1 MLNDLDMIKKLLLP
15 VFITAILAGGGCVKE
30 TYDMKKLSKRAHL
43 SPTFAVS
50 AVKGEITLG
59 DIIKPNDTVVFGQDK
74 FVKIVFRIDSV
85 LDFVMADFIISKS
98 TDEFKP
104 EYSAQ
109 PDPNQFN
116 TAFDYVKALG
126 QMSAV
131 IGPETIDFDI
141 KDILNHITG
150 TIGVSNPSIKI
161 DYVNSFTNPIDLDLD
176 VSGFREDKIVD
187 LNLAP
192 VPLLYPVAPTDPEV
206 TASFKIDK
214 SNSSLPELMSMLP
227 EKISVSGSAVMNI
240 MQDTYLPASARLIGS
255 LEVEVPM
262 EFHINNLQFTDTI
275 ENFMIEEDS
284 GNDNPI
290 KPENF
295 DLLRIDIDA
304 INGFPIGAG
313 ISMSLYNPLTQTII
327 NTVDAT
333 DILNPAQVD
342 GNGKV
347 TTPTESAT
355 SIEFTKEFFNEINN
369 AAQII
374 FTFKLNSTDNGSKDV
389 KIYSDYMIN
398 FKAALVLKPDIIID
412 LK

>member
-1 MLNDLDMIKKLLLP
+1 MEQTGFSIIIKLTQRLNDLDMIKKLLLP

-30 TYDMKKLSKRAHL
+30 TYDMRKLSKRAHL

-74 FVKIVFRIDSV
+74 FVKIVFRVDSV

-98 TDEFKP
+98 AD
-104 EYSAQ
+104 
-109 PDPNQFN
+109 
-116 TAFDYVKALG
+116 VKASLG
-126 QMSAV
+126 QRSAA

-150 TIGVSNPSIKI
+150 TIGISNPSIKI

-187 LNLAP
+187 LNLTP
-192 VPLLYPVAPTDPEV
+192 VPLLYPVAPADPEV

-227 EKISVSGSAVMNI
+227 EMISLSGSAVMNI

-262 EFHINNLQFTDTI
+262 ELHINNLQFTDTI

-313 ISMSLYNPLTQTII
+313 MSMSLYNPLTHTII

-333 DILNPAQVD
+333 DILKPAQVD

-398 FKAALVLKPDIIID
+398 FKAALVLKPDINID

>member
-1 MLNDLDMIKKLLLP
+1 MIKKLLLP

-74 FVKIVFRIDSV
+74 FVKIVFRVDSV

-98 TDEFKP
+98 AD
-104 EYSAQ
+104 
-109 PDPNQFN
+109 
-116 TAFDYVKALG
+116 VKASLG
-126 QMSAV
+126 QRSAA

-150 TIGVSNPSIKI
+150 TIGISNPSIKI

-187 LNLAP
+187 LNLTP
-192 VPLLYPVAPTDPEV
+192 VPLLYPVAPADPEV

-227 EKISVSGSAVMNI
+227 EMISLSGSAVMNI

-262 EFHINNLQFTDTI
+262 ELHINNLQFTDTI

-313 ISMSLYNPLTQTII
+313 MSMSLYNPLTHTII

-333 DILNPAQVD
+333 DILKPAQVD

-398 FKAALVLKPDIIID
+398 FKAALVLKPDINID

>member
-1 MLNDLDMIKKLLLP
+1 MIKKLLLP

-98 TDEFKP
+98 ADG
-104 EYSAQ
+104 
-109 PDPNQFN
+109 
-116 TAFDYVKALG
+116 KASLG
-126 QMSAV
+126 QRSAA

-150 TIGVSNPSIKI
+150 TIGISNPSIKI

-187 LNLAP
+187 LNLTP
-192 VPLLYPVAPTDPEV
+192 VPLLYPVAPADPEV

-227 EKISVSGSAVMNI
+227 EMISLSGSAVMNI

-262 EFHINNLQFTDTI
+262 ELHINNLQFTDTI

-313 ISMSLYNPLTQTII
+313 MSMSLYNPLTHTII

-333 DILNPAQVD
+333 DILKPAQVD

-398 FKAALVLKPDIIID
+398 FKAALVLKPDINID

>member
-1 MLNDLDMIKKLLLP
+1 MIKKFLLP
-15 VFITAILAGGGCVKE
+15 VFITALLVGGGCVKE
-30 TYDMKKLSKRAHL
+30 TYDMKKLSKKAHL

-50 AVKGEITLG
+50 AVKGQITLG

-98 TDEFKP
+98 IDQFKP
-104 EYSAQ
+104 GYSAK
-109 PDPNQFN
+109 PDSKQLN
-116 TAFDYVKALG
+116 TDFGYANASLG
-126 QMSAV
+126 QRSATL
-131 IGPETIDFDI
+131 GLETIDFDI
-141 KDILNHITG
+141 KDILSHLTG
-150 TIGVSNPSIKI
+150 TFGISNPSIKI
-161 DYVNSFTNPIDLDLD
+161 DYVNSFTNPIDLDLK

-192 VPLLYPVAPTDPEV
+192 VPLLYPVAPSDKEV

-214 SNSSLPELMSMLP
+214 SNSSLPELISMLP
-227 EKISVSGSAVMNI
+227 EKMSFSGSAVMNI
-240 MQDTYLPASARLIGS
+240 IQDTYLPVNARLVGS
-255 LEVEVPM
+255 LEVELPL

-275 ENFMIEEDS
+275 ENFMIEKDSED
-284 GNDNPI
+284 NNPV

-304 INGFPIGAG
+304 INGFPVGAG
-313 ISMSLYNPLTQTII
+313 MSMSLYNPLTNTII

-333 DILNPAQVD
+333 DIIKPAQVD

-347 TTPTESAT
+347 TTPTASVT

-369 AAQII
+369 APQII
-374 FTFKLNSTDNGSKDV
+374 LTFKLNSTDNGSKDV

-398 FKAALVLKPDIIID
+398 FKAALVLKPDILID
-412 LK
+412 L